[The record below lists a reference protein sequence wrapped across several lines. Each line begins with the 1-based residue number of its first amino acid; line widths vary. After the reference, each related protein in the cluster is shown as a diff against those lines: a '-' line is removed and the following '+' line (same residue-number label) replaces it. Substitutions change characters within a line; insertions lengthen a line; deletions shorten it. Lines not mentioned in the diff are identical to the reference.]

1 MSGHDGGQRRR
12 IACVVSCEH
21 GGNRIPAPYR
31 ALFRSRQK
39 LLASHRGYDP
49 GALTMAKALASACAA
64 PLVASTVSRL
74 VIELNRS
81 PWHHQLYSQVMKRAP
96 PEAKQA
102 ALERYYKPYRAEL
115 EAGVRREVE
124 RGSRVVHISSHS
136 FTPRLRGVVRTA
148 DVGLLYDPARRSEAL
163 FCERW
168 QAAMRARAPWLRVR
182 RNYPY
187 AGYSD
192 GLTTYLRTRFDNAR
206 YSGIELEINQR
217 YPLGDPRVWS
227 RLRRIVIA
235 TLREVLADV
244 PKSAR

>member
-1 MSGHDGGQRRR
+1 MRGGSR

-21 GGNRIPAPYR
+21 GGNRIPAQYR
-31 ALFRSRQK
+31 ALFQSAQS

-49 GALTMAKALASACAA
+49 GALTMAMALAHACGA
-64 PLVASTVSRL
+64 PLIASTVSRL

-81 PWHHQLYSQVMKRAP
+81 PWHPQLYSEVMQRAP
-96 PEAKQA
+96 CEVKKA
-102 ALERYYKPYRAEL
+102 AFQRYYQPYRAAL
-115 EAGVRREVE
+115 EAGVRREVR
-124 RGSRVVHISSHS
+124 RGSRVIHISSHS

-148 DVGLLYDPARRSEAL
+148 DVGLLYDPGRRSETRL
-163 FCERW
+163 CERW
-168 QAAMRARAPWLRVR
+168 QAALCARAPWLRVR

-192 GLTTYLRTRFDNAR
+192 GLTTYLRTRFDDAH

-217 YPLGDPRVWS
+217 YPLGAAPAWT

-235 TLREVLADV
+235 SLREVLADV